1 MNNVSSLATTVEL
14 GDRSYN
20 IYVEK
25 DLLSHLD
32 RLMKSNIPEITN
44 TVLVTSPNI
53 NKIYGQKISEAMEIL
68 EPKTIFVPDGEEAKT
83 WKITNKILKQFLELN
98 LDRKSIVIAFGG
110 GTIGDIAGFA
120 ASIFLRGI
128 KVVQVPTTLLA
139 MVDSSIGGKTGINM
153 ENGKNLIG
161 SFHQPSLV
169 VSDPSLLET
178 LPEDQIRSGMGE
190 IVKYGIIHETPL
202 FKEIEQESEKL
213 LMRDIDFLVKVIK
226 NCSII
231 KSWYVERDER
241 DNKGL
246 RAALNYGH
254 TVGHAIEKLAK
265 YTISHGEAVAIG
277 MNIAAK
283 ISAKLQICNESVVEK
298 QRNLLEKIGLETKPP
313 IIFDPITIVNLMKRD
328 KKSDSGAIKM
338 VLPTGIGKP
347 INLRT
352 VSDDLIIKI
361 LSE

>member
-1 MNNVSSLATTVEL
+1 MKTMSSPATTVEL

-25 DLLSHLD
+25 DLLSQLD
-32 RLMKSNIPEITN
+32 CLVKSNIPEVTN

-53 NKIYGQKISEAMEIL
+53 NNIYGRKIAESLEIL
-68 EPKTIFVPDGEEAKT
+68 EPNTIFVPDGEEAKT
-83 WKITNKILKQFLELN
+83 WEITNKLLKQFLNFN
-98 LDRKSIVIAFGG
+98 LDRKSIIIAFGG

-128 KVVQVPTTLLA
+128 KIVQVPTTLLA

-153 ENGKNLIG
+153 EKGKNLIG

-178 LPEDQIRSGMGE
+178 LPADQMRSGMGE
-190 IVKYGIIHETPL
+190 IAKYGVIHETPL
-202 FKEIEQESEKL
+202 FKEIEQETEKL
-213 LMRDIDFLVKVIK
+213 LMRDINFLVKVIK
-226 NCSII
+226 RCSTI

-283 ISAKLQICNESVVEK
+283 ISARLQICDESVVEK
-298 QRNLLEKIGLETKPP
+298 QRTLLEKIGLETKSP
-313 IIFDPITIVNLMKRD
+313 IILDPITMVKLMKRD
-328 KKSDSGAIKM
+328 KKSDSGVIKM